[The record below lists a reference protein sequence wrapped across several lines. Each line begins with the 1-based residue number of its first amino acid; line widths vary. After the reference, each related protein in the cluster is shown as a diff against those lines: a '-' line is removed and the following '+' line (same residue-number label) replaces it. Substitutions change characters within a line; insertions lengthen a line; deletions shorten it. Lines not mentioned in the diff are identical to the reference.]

1 VKYVVDASVAVTW
14 LLGEKNVD
22 VAERLFLN
30 TRLGIDELLARE
42 FFLAECGH
50 ALFRAE
56 RKRLIAAEEARQLLE
71 TLSADL
77 PTLLPNVDL
86 TSRAG
91 GICQY
96 LRKSF
101 YDCLYM
107 ALAEREGVQLITA
120 DTKLVKAAQPDYPYV
135 ADLATLP

>member
-1 VKYVVDASVAVTW
+1 VRYVVDASVAVTW
-14 LLGEKNVD
+14 LLGEANAD
-22 VAERLFLN
+22 AAERLFLN
-30 TRLGIDELLARE
+30 ARLGIDELIAPE

-56 RKRLIAAEEARQLLE
+56 RKKLITAGEARQLLE
-71 TLSADL
+71 TLGADL
-77 PTLLPNVDL
+77 PRLAL
-86 TSRAG
+86 TVHLASRAG

-107 ALAEREGVQLITA
+107 ALAEEEQVELITA
-120 DTKLVKAAQPDYPYV
+120 DTKLVRAAQPDYPYV
-135 ADLATLP
+135 VDLASLN